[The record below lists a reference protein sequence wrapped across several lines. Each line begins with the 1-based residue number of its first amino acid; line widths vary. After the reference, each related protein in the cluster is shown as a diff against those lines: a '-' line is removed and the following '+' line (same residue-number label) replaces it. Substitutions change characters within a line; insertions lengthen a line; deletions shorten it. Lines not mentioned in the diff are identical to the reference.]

1 MKDNEVNRRLM
12 EEINREAEA
21 NVKGM
26 MSKKKVGLIAK
37 EQKKLKDAHVKKK
50 VAEIKEK
57 VGSNVEEKARLK
69 DVEIKGKCGIR
80 VETEE
85 MRMKSKGSE
94 GFELEP
100 KRLPKQRI
108 CGASAR
114 RRLEFREVEMKSHTS
129 KSVKQM
135 LQSNT
140 VAEVRK
146 GRTQRKE
153 TESNPAKSALKK
165 VLKTDKAAKS
175 KLQNA
180 RLRPGYVE
188 MSSQIRDDGDD
199 ESRGLMPF
207 LRRKIAPNTC
217 GVCSALATRRHYNAR
232 SCDACAA
239 FFRKSVTSQK
249 PHRLCMVSF
258 Y

>member
-1 MKDNEVNRRLM
+1 M

-21 NVKGM
+21 KVTG

-37 EQKKLKDAHVKKK
+37 EQKKLKDAHEKKK
-50 VAEIKEK
+50 VAEIKDK
-57 VGSNVEEKARLK
+57 VRSKVEEKARLK
-69 DVEIKGKCGIR
+69 DVEIKGNCGIR
-80 VETEE
+80 VETRE
-85 MRMKSKGSE
+85 MRLKSKGSE

-114 RRLEFREVEMKSHTS
+114 RRLELREVEMKSQTS
-129 KSVKQM
+129 KSGKQM

-146 GRTQRKE
+146 VRKQRKE
-153 TESNPAKSALKK
+153 TELIPAKSAVEK
-165 VLKTDKAAKS
+165 VLKTDKVLRS

-180 RLRPGYVE
+180 RLQLGDVE
-188 MSSQIRDDGDD
+188 MSSEIRDDGDD

-217 GVCSALATRRHYNAR
+217 EVCSALATRRHYNAW